1 MEQARSSDYI
11 ETTYIVTDSHLASEI
26 SGKTMH
32 NIRAAFRNVRFAFS
46 RSLNPNLNIPF
57 LRTLPILTT
66 SHWPSHLTS
75 HFTAETFRPLSPV
88 CCFSS
93 LSMAGGAHSAPPSS
107 QSLEKQFGDFRL
119 QLEES
124 GSLRERIRAV
134 VTEIESTT
142 RLMYAS
148 LLLVH
153 QSRPTPGS
161 KIDAFY

>member
-1 MEQARSSDYI
+1 
-11 ETTYIVTDSHLASEI
+11 
-26 SGKTMH
+26 
-32 NIRAAFRNVRFAFS
+32 
-46 RSLNPNLNIPF
+46 
-57 LRTLPILTT
+57 
-66 SHWPSHLTS
+66 
-75 HFTAETFRPLSPV
+75 
-88 CCFSS
+88 
-93 LSMAGGAHSAPPSS
+93 MAGGAHSAPPSS

>member
-1 MEQARSSDYI
+1 MQYI
-11 ETTYIVTDSHLASEI
+11 
-26 SGKTMH
+26 
-32 NIRAAFRNVRFAFS
+32 RPAFRNACLTFS
-46 RSLNPNLNIPF
+46 RSLNPNPNNPF
-57 LRTLPILTT
+57 FLVTLRTLPIITA
-66 SHWPSHLTS
+66 SHSPAHLSS
-75 HFTAETFRPLSPV
+75 HFTAETFRPLLPV

-93 LSMAGGAHSAPPSS
+93 LSMAGGDDHSAPPSS
-107 QSLEKQFGDFRL
+107 ESLERQFEDFRL

-153 QSRPTPGS
+153 HSRPTAGS
-161 KIDAFY
+161 KIDAFINPPIFYFF